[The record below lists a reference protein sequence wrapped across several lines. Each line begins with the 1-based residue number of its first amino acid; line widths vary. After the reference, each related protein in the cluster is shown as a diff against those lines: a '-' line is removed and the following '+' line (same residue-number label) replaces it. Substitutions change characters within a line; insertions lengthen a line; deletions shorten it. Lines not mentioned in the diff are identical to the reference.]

1 MNVKQALK
9 QCQQGELSSFDI
21 IYDEYIHAIYRFI
34 FYKTHHRE
42 TAEDLT
48 SVTFMKALENIRKY
62 KEDSAGFK
70 TWLYRIA
77 RNTVI
82 DHYRTNHPT
91 GDIEDAWGIHSD
103 DDIEKQT
110 DLTLKLE
117 AIRADL
123 AKLSPEQREVVT
135 LRVWGDHSF
144 KEIAEITGKSEA
156 ACKMSFKRTVEKL
169 GKQMALL
176 TLFIYFQ

>member
-62 KEDSAGFK
+62 NYVDGE
-70 TWLYRIA
+70 
-77 RNTVI
+77 
-82 DHYRTNHPT
+82 
-91 GDIEDAWGIHSD
+91 
-103 DDIEKQT
+103 
-110 DLTLKLE
+110 
-117 AIRADL
+117 
-123 AKLSPEQREVVT
+123 EV
-135 LRVWGDHSF
+135 
-144 KEIAEITGKSEA
+144 KK
-156 ACKMSFKRTVEKL
+156 
-169 GKQMALL
+169 
-176 TLFIYFQ
+176 